1 MGWGD
6 VEGEKMERDRKHA
19 QDPVGKSAPGRPFLT
34 HESWASVEQKHALS
48 FAGSALENRSER
60 AKCQEIKALAGRGGR
75 NAVKVQVPLLKDA

>member
-1 MGWGD
+1 
-6 VEGEKMERDRKHA
+6 MERDRKHA

-48 FAGSALENRSER
+48 FAGSALENRSKR